1 VSDDSE
7 GFAFGD
13 FGFEHVLRK
22 GANLG
27 VFCVGVIPTYFV
39 DFAEFTKTKST

>member
-1 VSDDSE
+1 VGDDGE

-13 FGFEHVLRK
+13 FGFEHVLGK

-27 VFCVGVIPTYFV
+27 VFCVGGFV
-39 DFAEFTKTKST
+39 MSFSFFAEFTKTKST